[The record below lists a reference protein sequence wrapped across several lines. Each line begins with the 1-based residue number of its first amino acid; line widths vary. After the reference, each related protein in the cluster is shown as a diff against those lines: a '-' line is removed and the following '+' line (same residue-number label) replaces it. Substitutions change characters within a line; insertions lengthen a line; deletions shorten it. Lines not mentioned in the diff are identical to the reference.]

1 MNSDLSIKELRALR
15 DKFVVA
21 LWTCTLKK
29 YDGALLVKPLE
40 ELNKIYISKG
50 GHPRPISHAT
60 AKYWEDPENKINAS
74 KDPNPIVKVDEN
86 YNIIRKSHLRFM
98 QPRTAIK
105 EPEPQIIPQ
114 QQVTDDSGYYR
125 INISWT
131 DRGNVDRS
139 IVEEMKGFFVNLGLK
154 QVTESSQSNGYDM
167 EHTIEYEFHGSNDA
181 YLILK
186 RSAMLTLD
194 ILLART
200 TEFHIVI
207 HGKKLGTI

>member
-1 MNSDLSIKELRALR
+1 MNSDLSIKEIRSLRFKFKVALRAC
-15 DKFVVA
+15 A
-21 LWTCTLKK
+21 AKK
-29 YDGALLVKPLE
+29 YDGTVLVEPFE
-40 ELNKIYISKG
+40 NLNKLYKDKG
-50 GHPRPISHAT
+50 GKPKPIPHAT
-60 AKYWEDPENKINAS
+60 AKYWENPENKINAS

-86 YNIIRKSHLRFM
+86 YNIIRKSHIRFM

-154 QVTESSQSNGYDM
+154 QITELSQSNGYDM